1 MCNTNDSSL
10 VIDSAIA
17 YPSGIGFKV
26 LLFSGDV
33 LYESESVDR
42 SENRMNFTSKPIKE
56 FSSPLEPT
64 IDIATIY
71 KTANEGIPNT
81 LLFVNVCVHNIVY
94 WICINKTNRTFK

>member
-33 LYESESVDR
+33 LYESESVNG
-42 SENRMNFTSKPIKE
+42 SEIHSNFKSKPIKE
-56 FSSPLEPT
+56 LSPQLEAP
-64 IDIATIY
+64 INIATM
-71 KTANEGIPNT
+71 NSMNGNS
-81 LLFVNVCVHNIVY
+81 LLFINVSIKEILNIF
-94 WICINKTNRTFK
+94 IINLIN